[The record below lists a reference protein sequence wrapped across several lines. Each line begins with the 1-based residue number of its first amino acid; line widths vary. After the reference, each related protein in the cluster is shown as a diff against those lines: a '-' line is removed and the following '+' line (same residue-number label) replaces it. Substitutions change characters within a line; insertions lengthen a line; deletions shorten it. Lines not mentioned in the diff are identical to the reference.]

1 MFLICSHQG
10 MTNLQHARLI
20 EHIDAAMTAMAP
32 ATAAR
37 LAHPDRAQRRTAI
50 AIMAQTLAS
59 RIEGDREL
67 SAASDAASLPLLPIE
82 LR

>member
-1 MFLICSHQG
+1 

-37 LAHPDRAQRRTAI
+37 LAHPDRAQRRSAI
-50 AIMAQTLAS
+50 AIIVQTLAP
-59 RIEGDREL
+59 RIDSDREL
-67 SAASDAASLPLLPIE
+67 SGGSDAASLPLLPIE